1 MNDEM
6 MMALYEA
13 ERKQDARYIMAEAR
27 VEEDRAEAFVATI
40 HDIRAESFDCKI
52 RRHEVDADGT
62 TWCVIEI
69 SGEIGPAYRQY
80 LEHIGF
86 KAELERLKNEA

>member
-6 MMALYEA
+6 LMELYET
-13 ERKQDARYIMAEAR
+13 ERKQNARYIMAEVR
-27 VEEDRAEAFVATI
+27 VEEDRAEAFTAAI
-40 HDIRAESFDCKI
+40 ADIKAENFECKI
-52 RRHEVDADGT
+52 VRREVVNTT
-62 TWCVIEI
+62 TWCVIEV

-86 KAELERLKNEA
+86 EAELERLKNEA